1 MSFRNTRRVA
11 AVLAISGLAA
21 CSTSTP
27 EPEPATAR
35 PVTPGINLTALTKL
49 CPKVILDDEVAFKRI
64 YSPANAETPENL
76 VYQVSL
82 GEFSRTCAAAPTG
95 DKLLEQI
102 SIAGRLVGGPKARSG
117 TYQVPVRVEVVDGDV
132 AVYEQVI
139 NQEITMPAEGM
150 STQFLFRADDL
161 PVPLTAGPNTAVRVG
176 IAR

>member
-21 CSTSTP
+21 CSTAQP
-27 EPEPATAR
+27 EPEPAPAR

-49 CPKVILDDEVAFKRI
+49 CPKVMLDDEVAFKRV
-64 YSPANAETPENL
+64 YSPANSEAPENL
-76 VYQVSL
+76 AYQVSL
-82 GEFSRTCAAAPTG
+82 GEFSRTCAAAPSG
-95 DKLLEQI
+95 DQLLETI
-102 SIAGRLVGGPKARSG
+102 SIAGRLVGGPKAKSG

-132 AVYEQVI
+132 ALYDQVI
-139 NQEITMPAEGM
+139 QQEVTLPAEGM
-150 STQFLFRADDL
+150 STQFLFRADNL